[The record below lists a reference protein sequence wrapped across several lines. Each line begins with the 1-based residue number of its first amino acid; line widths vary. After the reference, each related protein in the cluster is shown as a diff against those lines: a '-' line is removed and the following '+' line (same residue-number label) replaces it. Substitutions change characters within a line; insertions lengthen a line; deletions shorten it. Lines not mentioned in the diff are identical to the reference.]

1 MEEID
6 KYEWVPIEGFPDYY
20 ICREGLILSKKYNP
34 ERIIKGHKGKKYPR
48 YTLVDSEGK
57 MKYVEI
63 HRLLA
68 KTFIPNPE
76 NLPIVRHLNDNGY
89 DNRLENLAWGTQ
101 FDNIQDSIRNGT
113 KYCFTEESRNK
124 AIDTC
129 RRKFSK
135 PTVFVK
141 DKKYYE
147 FNSLKEGCEVLGLT
161 RSNAGTT
168 ARGLHHTCGGY
179 KIYYKEQGKMDIIN
193 SFPGYEF
200 VRGEDGKM
208 HNMYMGTDLGF
219 GGYIKGK
226 PGIYRNVAL
235 IDATGLHPTS
245 IIAMNKL
252 GDYTANYK
260 ALKDARVFIKHRD
273 YESVRH
279 MFDGKLAKY
288 LDDDEEADAL
298 SAALK
303 LPINSFYG
311 LSSAGFP
318 NPARDSRDKNNITAL
333 RGALFMRTL
342 EEAVINEGYEVIA
355 IRTDSLKIPN
365 ADDYIIKFVQDFGLK
380 YAYEMEHECTYDR
393 MCLVNESAYIAKYD
407 EYGIRNKRG
416 KHANEWTAV
425 AKQFQ
430 VPYVFKSLFSH
441 ENIEFKDM
449 CEVKSVSGG
458 GVIYLD
464 MNENLDTDNH
474 DYCFVGKVGLF
485 CPVKPG
491 CGGGQLLRYANGK
504 YSALPGTKGYRWL
517 DAEYVKANHLEND
530 IDISYYGRLC
540 DEAIATIEKYGS
552 FEEFVA

>member
-20 ICREGLILSKKYNP
+20 ICREGLVKSC
-34 ERIIKGHKGKKYPR
+34 KGKEPIILKPHR
-48 YTLVDSEGK
+48 GDIQGHLNMRMTDKDGNLK
-57 MKYVEI
+57 EI
-63 HRLLA
+63 YLHRLLA
-68 KTFIPNPE
+68 QTFIPNPD
-76 NLPIVRHLNDNGY
+76 NLPLVRHLNDIKD

-101 FDNIQDSIRNGT
+101 LDNQKDSVRNGT
-113 KYCFTEESRNK
+113 AYIPTDEDRETGF
-124 AIDTC
+124 
-129 RRKFSK
+129 RKTRK
-135 PTVFVK
+135 PTIF
-141 DKKYYE
+141 E
-147 FNSLKEGCEVLGLT
+147 KEGIRLEFISLNEGCRELGLQEA
-161 RSNAGTT
+161 NAWKVINGQ
-168 ARGLHHTCGGY
+168 RPHTKEY
-179 KIYYKEQGKMDIIN
+179 KVYYKEQDKMDIIN

-235 IDATGLHPTS
+235 IDATALHSSS

-252 GDYTANYK
+252 GEYTANYK

-342 EEAVINEGYEVIA
+342 EEAVINEGYDVIA

-380 YAYEMEHECTYDR
+380 YGYEMEHECTYDR
-393 MCLVNESAYIAKYD
+393 ICLVNNSAYIAKYD
-407 EYGIRNKRG
+407 EYGVRNKRG

-430 VPYVFKSLFSH
+430 VPYVFKSLFSK
-441 ENIEFKDM
+441 EPIKFEDM
-449 CEVKSVSGG
+449 CETKSVSGG

-464 MNENLDTDNH
+464 MNEDLEADNH

-491 CGGGQLLRYANGK
+491 CGGGQLLRYADGK

-517 DAEYVKANHLEND
+517 DAEYVKANHLEDD
-530 IDISYYGRLC
+530 IDISYHGRLC
-540 DEAIATIEKYGS
+540 DDAVATIEKYGS

>member
-20 ICREGLILSKKYNP
+20 ICREGLVKSCKAKEPIILKP
-34 ERIIKGHKGKKYPR
+34 HRGDIQGHLNMRMIDKDGNLK
-48 YTLVDSEGK
+48 
-57 MKYVEI
+57 EI
-63 HRLLA
+63 YLHRLLA
-68 KTFIPNPE
+68 QTFIPNPD
-76 NLPIVRHLNDNGY
+76 NLPLVRHLNDIKD

-101 FDNIQDSIRNGT
+101 LDNQKDSVRNGT
-113 KYCFTEESRNK
+113 AYSLTDEDREVGF
-124 AIDTC
+124 
-129 RRKFSK
+129 RKTRK
-135 PTVFVK
+135 PTVF
-141 DKKYYE
+141 E
-147 FNSLKEGCEVLGLT
+147 KEGIRLEFISLNEGCRELGLQE
-161 RSNAGTT
+161 SNAWKVINGQ
-168 ARGLHHTCGGY
+168 RPHTKGY
-179 KIYYKEQGKMDIIN
+179 KVYYKEQGKMDIIN

-235 IDATGLHPTS
+235 IDATGLHPSS

-252 GDYTANYK
+252 GEYTANYK

-342 EEAVINEGYEVIA
+342 EEAVINEGYDVIA
-355 IRTDSLKIPN
+355 VRTDSLKIPN

-393 MCLVNESAYIAKYD
+393 ICLVNDSAYIAKYD

-430 VPYVFKSLFSH
+430 VPYVFKSLFSK
-441 ENIEFKDM
+441 EPIMFEDM
-449 CEVKSVSGG
+449 CETKSVSGG

-464 MNENLDTDNH
+464 MNEDLEADNH

-485 CPVKPG
+485 CPVKSG
-491 CGGGQLLRYANGK
+491 CGGGQLLRYADGK

-517 DAEYVKANHLEND
+517 DAEYVKANHLEDD

-540 DEAIATIEKYGS
+540 DEAVATIEKYGS

>member
-20 ICREGLILSKKYNP
+20 ICREGLVKSCKAKEPIILKP
-34 ERIIKGHKGKKYPR
+34 HRGDIQGHLNMRMTDEDGNLK
-48 YTLVDSEGK
+48 
-57 MKYVEI
+57 EI
-63 HRLLA
+63 YLHRLLA
-68 KTFIPNPE
+68 QTFIPNPD
-76 NLPIVRHLNDNGY
+76 NLPLVRHLNDIKD

-101 FDNIQDSIRNGT
+101 LDNQKDSVRNGT
-113 KYCFTEESRNK
+113 AYSLTDEDREIGF
-124 AIDTC
+124 
-129 RRKFSK
+129 RKTRK
-135 PTVFVK
+135 PTVF
-141 DKKYYE
+141 E
-147 FNSLKEGCEVLGLT
+147 KEGIRLEFISLNEGCRELGLQE
-161 RSNAGTT
+161 SNAWKVINGQ
-168 ARGLHHTCGGY
+168 RPHTKGY
-179 KIYYKEQGKMDIIN
+179 KVYYKEQGKMDIIN

-235 IDATGLHPTS
+235 IDATGLHPSS

-252 GDYTANYK
+252 GEYTANYK

-342 EEAVINEGYEVIA
+342 EEAVINEGYDVIA
-355 IRTDSLKIPN
+355 VRTDSLKIPN

-393 MCLVNESAYIAKYD
+393 ICLVNESAYIAKYD
-407 EYGIRNKRG
+407 EYGVRNKRG
-416 KHANEWTAV
+416 KHANEWSAV

-430 VPYVFKSLFSH
+430 VPYVFKSLFSK
-441 ENIEFKDM
+441 EPIMFEDM
-449 CEVKSVSGG
+449 CETKSVSGG
-458 GVIYLD
+458 GIIYLD
-464 MNENLDTDNH
+464 MNEDLDADNH

-491 CGGGQLLRYANGK
+491 CGGGQLLRYADGK

-517 DAEYVKANHLEND
+517 DAEYVKANHLEDD

-540 DEAIATIEKYGS
+540 DEAVATIEKYGS

>member
-20 ICREGLILSKKYNP
+20 ICREGLVKSCKAKEPIILKP
-34 ERIIKGHKGKKYPR
+34 HRGDIQGHLNMRMIDKDGNLK
-48 YTLVDSEGK
+48 
-57 MKYVEI
+57 EI
-63 HRLLA
+63 YLHRLLA
-68 KTFIPNPE
+68 QTFIPNPD
-76 NLPIVRHLNDNGY
+76 NLPLVRHLNDIKD

-101 FDNIQDSIRNGT
+101 LDNQKDSVRNGT
-113 KYCFTEESRNK
+113 AYSLTDEDREVGF
-124 AIDTC
+124 
-129 RRKFSK
+129 RKTRK
-135 PTVFVK
+135 PTVF
-141 DKKYYE
+141 E
-147 FNSLKEGCEVLGLT
+147 KEGIRLEFISLNEGCRELGLQE
-161 RSNAGTT
+161 SNAWKVINGQ
-168 ARGLHHTCGGY
+168 RPHTKGY
-179 KIYYKEQGKMDIIN
+179 KVYYKEQGKMDIIN

-235 IDATGLHPTS
+235 IDATGLHPSS

-252 GDYTANYK
+252 GEYTANYK

-342 EEAVINEGYEVIA
+342 EEAVINEGYDVIA
-355 IRTDSLKIPN
+355 VRTDSLKIPN

-393 MCLVNESAYIAKYD
+393 ICLVNESAYIAKYD
-407 EYGIRNKRG
+407 EYGVRNKRG
-416 KHANEWTAV
+416 KHANEWSAV

-430 VPYVFKSLFSH
+430 VPYVFKSLFSK
-441 ENIEFKDM
+441 EPIMFEDM
-449 CEVKSVSGG
+449 CETKSVSGG
-458 GVIYLD
+458 GIIYLD
-464 MNENLDTDNH
+464 MNEDLDADNH

-491 CGGGQLLRYANGK
+491 CGGGQLLRYADGK

-517 DAEYVKANHLEND
+517 DAEYVKANHLEDD

-540 DEAIATIEKYGS
+540 DEAVATIEKYGS

>member
-1 MEEID
+1 MKDID
-6 KYEWVPIEGFPDYY
+6 EYEWVPIEGYPDYY
-20 ICREGLILSKKYNP
+20 ICREGLVKSCKGKEPVILKP
-34 ERIIKGHKGKKYPR
+34 HKGDVQGHLNMRLTDKNGKKTEQY
-48 YTLVDSEGK
+48 L
-57 MKYVEI
+57 

-68 KTFIPNPE
+68 QTFIPNPD
-76 NLPIVRHLNDNGY
+76 NLPVVRHLNDIRD

-101 FDNIQDSIRNGT
+101 ADNQRDSIKNGT
-113 KYCFTEESRNK
+113 AHLVTPAEREKGMSLLR
-124 AIDTC
+124 
-129 RRKFSK
+129 K
-135 PTVFVK
+135 PTIFEKNGVK
-141 DKKYYE
+141 VEYR
-147 FNSLKEGCEVLGLT
+147 SLNDGCRQLGLQE
-161 RSNAGTT
+161 SNAWKVIDGQRT
-168 ARGLHHTCGGY
+168 HTRGY
-179 KIYYKEQGKMDIIN
+179 KVYYKEQGKMDIIN

-235 IDATGLHPTS
+235 IDATGLHPSS

-279 MFDGKLAKY
+279 MFGGKLAKY

-311 LSSAGFP
+311 LSSASFP

-342 EEAVINEGYEVIA
+342 EEAIINEGYDVIA
-355 IRTDSLKIPN
+355 VRTDSVKIPN

-393 MCLVNESAYIAKYD
+393 ICLVNESAYIAKYD

-430 VPYVFKSLFSH
+430 VPYVFKTLFSH

-458 GVIYLD
+458 ADIYLD
-464 MNENLDTDNH
+464 MNENLGKDEH
-474 DYCFVGKVGLF
+474 DYAFVGRVGLF
-485 CPVKPG
+485 CPIKEG
-491 CGGGQLLRYANGK
+491 CGGGELVRVAGDK

-517 DAEYVKANHLEND
+517 DAEYVKANNLQND

-552 FEEFVA
+552 FEGFAS

>member
-20 ICREGLILSKKYNP
+20 ICREGLVKSCKAKEPIILKP
-34 ERIIKGHKGKKYPR
+34 HRGDIQGHLNMRMTDKDGNLK
-48 YTLVDSEGK
+48 
-57 MKYVEI
+57 EI
-63 HRLLA
+63 YLHRLLA
-68 KTFIPNPE
+68 QTFIPNPD
-76 NLPIVRHLNDNGY
+76 NLPLVRHLNDIKD

-101 FDNIQDSIRNGT
+101 LDNQKDSVRNGT
-113 KYCFTEESRNK
+113 AYSLTDEDREVGF
-124 AIDTC
+124 
-129 RRKFSK
+129 RKTRK
-135 PTVFVK
+135 PTVF
-141 DKKYYE
+141 E
-147 FNSLKEGCEVLGLT
+147 KEGIRLEFISLNEGCRELGLQE
-161 RSNAGTT
+161 SNAWKVINGQ
-168 ARGLHHTCGGY
+168 RPHTKGY
-179 KIYYKEQGKMDIIN
+179 KVYYKEQGKMDIIN

-200 VRGEDGKM
+200 VCGEDGKM

-235 IDATGLHPTS
+235 IDATGLHPSS

-252 GDYTANYK
+252 GEYTANYK

-342 EEAVINEGYEVIA
+342 EEAVINEGYDVIA
-355 IRTDSLKIPN
+355 VRTDSLKIPN

-393 MCLVNESAYIAKYD
+393 ICLVNESAYIAKYD

-430 VPYVFKSLFSH
+430 VPYVFKSLFSK
-441 ENIEFKDM
+441 EPIMFEDM
-449 CEVKSVSGG
+449 CETKSVSGG

-464 MNENLDTDNH
+464 MNEDLDTDNH

-491 CGGGQLLRYANGK
+491 CGGGQLLRYADGK

-517 DAEYVKANHLEND
+517 DAEYVKANHLEDD

-540 DEAIATIEKYGS
+540 DDAVATIEKYGS

>member
-1 MEEID
+1 LEEID
-6 KYEWVPIEGFPDYY
+6 KYEWVALDNYPSYY
-20 ICREGLILSKKYNP
+20 ICREGLVKSC
-34 ERIIKGHKGKKYPR
+34 KGKEPIILKNIVRNKDGYLSVCL
-48 YTLVDSEGK
+48 YNNKNELK
-57 MKYVEI
+57 QL

-68 KTFIPNPE
+68 ETFIPNPD
-76 NLPIVRHLNDNGY
+76 NLPVVRHLNDNPT
-89 DNRLENLAWGTQ
+89 DNRLENLAWGTYK
-101 FDNIQDSIRNGT
+101 DNAKDSMKNGT
-113 KYCFTEESRNK
+113 FHFKSLDEMRSMQLKSQE
-124 AIDTC
+124 AI
-129 RRKFSK
+129 RKT
-135 PTVFVK
+135 TVFEKDGVK
-141 DKKYYE
+141 HE
-147 FNSLKEGCEVLGLT
+147 FVSLQEGCRQLGLQPGHAW
-161 RSNAGTT
+161 SV
-168 ARGLHHTCGGY
+168 ARGRRNHTKGY
-179 KIYYKEQGKMDIIN
+179 KVYYKEQDKMDIIN

-200 VRGEDGKM
+200 VCGEDGKM

-235 IDATGLHPTS
+235 IDATGLHPSS

-252 GDYTANYK
+252 GEYTANYK

-342 EEAVINEGYEVIA
+342 EEAVINEGYDVIA
-355 IRTDSLKIPN
+355 VRTDSLKIPN

-393 MCLVNESAYIAKYD
+393 ICLVNESAYIAKYD
-407 EYGIRNKRG
+407 GYGVRNKRG

-430 VPYVFKSLFSH
+430 VPYVFKSLFSK
-441 ENIEFKDM
+441 EPIMFEDM
-449 CEVKSVSGG
+449 CETKSVSGG

-464 MNENLDTDNH
+464 MNEDLEADNH

-491 CGGGQLLRYANGK
+491 CGGGQLLRYADGK

-517 DAEYVKANHLEND
+517 DAEYVKANHLEDN

-540 DEAIATIEKYGS
+540 DDAVATIEKYGS

>member
-6 KYEWVPIEGFPDYY
+6 KYEWVPIEDFPDYY
-20 ICREGLILSKKYNP
+20 ICREGLVKSCKAKEPIILKPLDNQK
-34 ERIIKGHKGKKYPR
+34 
-48 YTLVDSEGK
+48 DS
-57 MKYVEI
+57 V
-63 HRLLA
+63 
-68 KTFIPNPE
+68 
-76 NLPIVRHLNDNGY
+76 
-89 DNRLENLAWGTQ
+89 
-101 FDNIQDSIRNGT
+101 RNGT
-113 KYCFTEESRNK
+113 AYSLTDEDREIGF
-124 AIDTC
+124 
-129 RRKFSK
+129 RKTRK
-135 PTVFVK
+135 PTVF
-141 DKKYYE
+141 E
-147 FNSLKEGCEVLGLT
+147 KEGIRLEFISLNEGCRELGLQE
-161 RSNAGTT
+161 SNAWKVINGQ
-168 ARGLHHTCGGY
+168 RPHTKGY
-179 KIYYKEQGKMDIIN
+179 KVYYKEQGKMDIIN

-235 IDATGLHPTS
+235 IDATGLHPSS

-252 GDYTANYK
+252 GEYTANYK

-342 EEAVINEGYEVIA
+342 EEAVINEGYDVIA
-355 IRTDSLKIPN
+355 VRTDSLKIPN
-365 ADDYIIKFVQDFGLK
+365 ADDYIVKFVQDFGLK

-393 MCLVNESAYIAKYD
+393 ICLVNESAYIAKYD
-407 EYGIRNKRG
+407 EYGVRNKRG

-430 VPYVFKSLFSH
+430 VPYVFKTLFSK
-441 ENIEFKDM
+441 EPIMFEDM
-449 CEVKSVSGG
+449 CETKSVSGG

-464 MNENLDTDNH
+464 MNEDLEADNH

-491 CGGGQLLRYANGK
+491 CGGGQLLRYADGK

-517 DAEYVKANHLEND
+517 DAEYVKANHLEDD

-540 DEAIATIEKYGS
+540 DDAVAAIEKYGS

>member
-6 KYEWVPIEGFPDYY
+6 KYEWVPIEDFPDYY
-20 ICREGLILSKKYNP
+20 ICREGLVKSC
-34 ERIIKGHKGKKYPR
+34 KGKEPIILKPHRGDIQGHLNMRVTDKDGNLKEVY
-48 YTLVDSEGK
+48 L
-57 MKYVEI
+57 

-68 KTFIPNPE
+68 QTFIPNPD
-76 NLPIVRHLNDNGY
+76 NLPLVRHLNDIKD

-101 FDNIQDSIRNGT
+101 ADNQRDSVRNGT
-113 KYCFTEESRNK
+113 AYSLTDEDREIGF
-124 AIDTC
+124 
-129 RRKFSK
+129 RKIRK
-135 PTVFVK
+135 PTIF
-141 DKKYYE
+141 E
-147 FNSLKEGCEVLGLT
+147 KEGIRLEFISLNEGCRELGLQE
-161 RSNAGTT
+161 SNAWKVINGQ
-168 ARGLHHTCGGY
+168 RQHTKGY
-179 KIYYKEQGKMDIIN
+179 KVYYKEQGKMDIIN

-226 PGIYRNVAL
+226 PGIYRDVAL
-235 IDATGLHPTS
+235 IDATGLHPSS

-252 GDYTANYK
+252 GEYTANYK

-342 EEAVINEGYEVIA
+342 EEAVINEGYDVIA
-355 IRTDSLKIPN
+355 VRTDSLKIPN

-393 MCLVNESAYIAKYD
+393 ICLVNESAYIAKYD
-407 EYGIRNKRG
+407 EYGVRNKRG
-416 KHANEWTAV
+416 KHANEWSAV

-430 VPYVFKSLFSH
+430 VPYVFKSLFSK
-441 ENIEFKDM
+441 EPIMFEDM
-449 CEVKSVSGG
+449 CETKSVSGG

-464 MNENLDTDNH
+464 MNEDLDADNH

-491 CGGGQLLRYANGK
+491 CGGGQLLRYADGK

-517 DAEYVKANHLEND
+517 DAEYVKANHLEDN

-540 DEAIATIEKYGS
+540 DDAVATIEKYGS

>member
-20 ICREGLILSKKYNP
+20 ICREGLVKSCKAKEPIILKP
-34 ERIIKGHKGKKYPR
+34 HRGDIQGHLNIRMTDKDGNLK
-48 YTLVDSEGK
+48 
-57 MKYVEI
+57 EI
-63 HRLLA
+63 YLHRLLA
-68 KTFIPNPE
+68 QTFIPNPD
-76 NLPIVRHLNDNGY
+76 NLPLVRHLNDIKD

-101 FDNIQDSIRNGT
+101 LDNQKDSVRNGT
-113 KYCFTEESRNK
+113 AYSLTDEDREVGF
-124 AIDTC
+124 
-129 RRKFSK
+129 RKTRK
-135 PTVFVK
+135 PTVF
-141 DKKYYE
+141 E
-147 FNSLKEGCEVLGLT
+147 KEGIRLEFISLNEGCRELGLQE
-161 RSNAGTT
+161 SNAWKVINGQ
-168 ARGLHHTCGGY
+168 RPHTKGY
-179 KIYYKEQGKMDIIN
+179 KVYYKEQGKMDIIN

-235 IDATGLHPTS
+235 IDATGLHPSS
-245 IIAMNKL
+245 IINMNKL

-273 YESVRH
+273 YDSVRH
-279 MFDGKLAKY
+279 MFGGKLAKY

-342 EEAVINEGYEVIA
+342 EEAVINEGYDVIA
-355 IRTDSLKIPN
+355 VRTDSLKIPN
-365 ADDYIIKFVQDFGLK
+365 ADDYIVKFVQDFGLK
-380 YAYEMEHECTYDR
+380 YGYEMEHECTYDR
-393 MCLVNESAYIAKYD
+393 ICLVNESAYIAKYD
-407 EYGIRNKRG
+407 EYGVRNKRG
-416 KHANEWTAV
+416 KHANEWSAV

-430 VPYVFKSLFSH
+430 VPYVFKSLFSK
-441 ENIEFKDM
+441 EPIMFEDM
-449 CEVKSVSGG
+449 CETKSVSGG

-464 MNENLDTDNH
+464 MNEDLDTDNH

-485 CPVKPG
+485 CPVKSG
-491 CGGGQLLRYANGK
+491 CGGGQLLRYADGK

-517 DAEYVKANHLEND
+517 DAEYVKANHLEDD

-540 DEAIATIEKYGS
+540 DEAVATIEKYGS

>member
-6 KYEWVPIEGFPDYY
+6 NYEWVPIEGFPDYY
-20 ICREGLILSKKYNP
+20 ICREGLVKSC
-34 ERIIKGHKGKKYPR
+34 KGKEPIILKPHR
-48 YTLVDSEGK
+48 GDIQGHLNMRMTDKDGNLK
-57 MKYVEI
+57 EI
-63 HRLLA
+63 YLHRLLA
-68 KTFIPNPE
+68 QTFIPNPD
-76 NLPIVRHLNDNGY
+76 NLPLVRHLNDIKD

-101 FDNIQDSIRNGT
+101 LDNQKDSVRNGT
-113 KYCFTEESRNK
+113 AYIPTDEDREIGF
-124 AIDTC
+124 
-129 RRKFSK
+129 RKTRK
-135 PTVFVK
+135 PTIF
-141 DKKYYE
+141 E
-147 FNSLKEGCEVLGLT
+147 KEGIRLEFISLNEGCRELGLQEA
-161 RSNAGTT
+161 NAWKVINGQ
-168 ARGLHHTCGGY
+168 RPHTKEY
-179 KIYYKEQGKMDIIN
+179 KVYYKEQDKMDIIN

-235 IDATGLHPTS
+235 IDATGLHPSS

-252 GDYTANYK
+252 GEYTANYK

-342 EEAVINEGYEVIA
+342 EEAVINEGYDVIA
-355 IRTDSLKIPN
+355 VRTDSLKIPN

-393 MCLVNESAYIAKYD
+393 ICLVNESAYIAKYD
-407 EYGIRNKRG
+407 EYGVRNKRG

-430 VPYVFKSLFSH
+430 VPYVFKSLFSK
-441 ENIEFKDM
+441 EPIKFEDM
-449 CEVKSVSGG
+449 CETKSVSGG

-464 MNENLDTDNH
+464 MNEDLEADNH

-491 CGGGQLLRYANGK
+491 CGGGQLLRYADGK

-517 DAEYVKANHLEND
+517 DAEYVKANHLEDD

-540 DEAIATIEKYGS
+540 DDAVATIEKYGS

>member
-6 KYEWVPIEGFPDYY
+6 KYEWVALDNYPSYY
-20 ICREGLILSKKYNP
+20 ICKEGLVKSC
-34 ERIIKGHKGKKYPR
+34 KGKEPIILKPHR
-48 YTLVDSEGK
+48 GDIQGHLNMRMTDKDGNLK
-57 MKYVEI
+57 EI
-63 HRLLA
+63 YLHRLLA
-68 KTFIPNPE
+68 QTFIPNPD
-76 NLPIVRHLNDNGY
+76 NLPLVRHLNDIKD

-101 FDNIQDSIRNGT
+101 LDNQKDSVRNGT
-113 KYCFTEESRNK
+113 AYIPTDEDREIGF
-124 AIDTC
+124 
-129 RRKFSK
+129 RKIRK
-135 PTVFVK
+135 PTIF
-141 DKKYYE
+141 E
-147 FNSLKEGCEVLGLT
+147 KEGIRLEFISLNEGCRELGLQEA
-161 RSNAGTT
+161 NAWKVINGQ
-168 ARGLHHTCGGY
+168 RPHTKGY
-179 KIYYKEQGKMDIIN
+179 KVYYKEQDKMDIIN

-235 IDATGLHPTS
+235 IDATGLHPSS

-252 GDYTANYK
+252 GEYTANYK

-273 YESVRH
+273 YDSVRH
-279 MFDGKLAKY
+279 MFGGKLAKY

-311 LSSAGFP
+311 LSSASFP

-342 EEAVINEGYEVIA
+342 EEAIINEGYEVIA
-355 IRTDSLKIPN
+355 VRTDSVKIPN
-365 ADDYIIKFVQDFGLK
+365 ADEYIIKFVQDFGLK

-393 MCLVNESAYIAKYD
+393 ICLVNESAYIAKYD
-407 EYGIRNKRG
+407 EYGVRNKRG

-430 VPYVFKSLFSH
+430 VPYVFKSLFSK
-441 ENIEFKDM
+441 EPIKFEDM
-449 CEVKSVSGG
+449 CETKSVSGS

-464 MNENLDTDNH
+464 MNEDLDADSH

-491 CGGGQLLRYANGK
+491 CGGGQLLRYADGK

-517 DAEYVKANHLEND
+517 DAEYVKANHLEDD

-540 DEAIATIEKYGS
+540 DDAVATIEKYGS
-552 FEEFVA
+552 FEEFVT

>member
-20 ICREGLILSKKYNP
+20 ICREGLIKSCKNNDEKILKLHQYSNGYLFATLPDKA
-34 ERIIKGHKGKKYPR
+34 GKFRTYS
-48 YTLVDSEGK
+48 L
-57 MKYVEI
+57 

-68 KTFIPNPE
+68 NTFIPNPE
-76 NLPIVRHLNDNGY
+76 KLPLVRHLNDNRL
-89 DNRLENLAWGTQ
+89 DNRIENLAWGTQ
-101 FDNIQDSIRNGT
+101 RDNRNDSVRNGT
-113 KYCFTEESRNK
+113 AHIPTDEEREVGYNKVRKPVIFIKDGIKYEY
-124 AIDTC
+124 
-129 RRKFSK
+129 
-135 PTVFVK
+135 P
-141 DKKYYE
+141 
-147 FNSLKEGCEVLGLT
+147 SLTIACKELGLNMGHASMVANNQ
-161 RSNAGTT
+161 RP
-168 ARGLHHTCGGY
+168 HTKGY
-179 KIYYKEQGKMDIIN
+179 KVYYKEQEKMDIIN

-235 IDATGLHPTS
+235 IDATGLHPSS

-252 GDYTANYK
+252 GEYTANYK

-342 EEAVINEGYEVIA
+342 EEAVINEGYDVIA
-355 IRTDSLKIPN
+355 VRTDSLKIPN

-393 MCLVNESAYIAKYD
+393 ICLVNESAYIAKYD
-407 EYGIRNKRG
+407 EYGVRNKRG
-416 KHANEWTAV
+416 KHANEWSAV

-430 VPYVFKSLFSH
+430 VPYVFKSLFSK
-441 ENIEFKDM
+441 EPIMFEDM
-449 CEVKSVSGG
+449 CETKSVSGG
-458 GVIYLD
+458 GIIYLD
-464 MNENLDTDNH
+464 MNEDLDADKH

-491 CGGGQLLRYANGK
+491 CGGGQLLRYADGK

-517 DAEYVKANHLEND
+517 DAEYVKANHLEDD

-540 DEAIATIEKYGS
+540 DDAVATIEKYGS
-552 FEEFVA
+552 FDEFVA

>member
-6 KYEWVPIEGFPDYY
+6 NYEWVPIEGFPDYY
-20 ICREGLILSKKYNP
+20 ICREGLVKSCKGKEPIILKP
-34 ERIIKGHKGKKYPR
+34 HKGDIHGHLNVRMIDKDGNLKEVY
-48 YTLVDSEGK
+48 L
-57 MKYVEI
+57 

-68 KTFIPNPE
+68 QTFIPNPD
-76 NLPIVRHLNDNGY
+76 NLPLVRHLNDVKD
-89 DNRLENLAWGTQ
+89 DNRLENLAWGDSK
-101 FDNIQDSIRNGT
+101 DNASDAIRNNTHISIKLRKPVIFIKDGI
-113 KYCFTEESRNK
+113 KYEY
-124 AIDTC
+124 
-129 RRKFSK
+129 
-135 PTVFVK
+135 P
-141 DKKYYE
+141 
-147 FNSLKEGCEVLGLT
+147 SLTIGCKELGLDVSHASAVANNQRPHT
-161 RSNAGTT
+161 R
-168 ARGLHHTCGGY
+168 GY
-179 KIYYKEQGKMDIIN
+179 KVYYKEQGKMDIIN

-200 VRGEDGKM
+200 VRGEDGKY

-235 IDATGLHPTS
+235 LDCTGLHPSS
-245 IIAMNKL
+245 IINMNKL

-273 YESVRH
+273 YDSVRH
-279 MFDGKLAKY
+279 MFGGKLAKY

-298 SAALK
+298 SSALK

-342 EEAVINEGYEVIA
+342 EEAIINEGYEVIA
-355 IRTDSLKIPN
+355 VRTDSVKIPN
-365 ADDYIIKFVQDFGLK
+365 VDDYIIKFVQDFGLK
-380 YAYEMEHECTYDR
+380 YGYEIEHECTYDR
-393 MCLVNESAYIAKYD
+393 ICLVNESAYIAKYD
-407 EYGIRNKRG
+407 EYGVRNKRG

-430 VPYVFKSLFSH
+430 VPYVFKSLFSK
-441 ENIEFKDM
+441 EPIKFEDM
-449 CEVKSVSGG
+449 CEIKSVSGG

-464 MNENLDTDNH
+464 MNEDLEADNH

-491 CGGGQLLRYANGK
+491 CGGGQLLRYADGK

-517 DAEYVKANHLEND
+517 DAEYVKANHLEDD

-540 DEAIATIEKYGS
+540 DDAVATIEKYGS
-552 FEEFVA
+552 FEEFVT

>member
-6 KYEWVPIEGFPDYY
+6 NYEWVPLEGFPDYY
-20 ICREGLILSKKYNP
+20 ICREGLVKSCKAKEPIILKP
-34 ERIIKGHKGKKYPR
+34 HRGDIQGHLNMRMTDKDGNLK
-48 YTLVDSEGK
+48 
-57 MKYVEI
+57 EI
-63 HRLLA
+63 YLHRLLA
-68 KTFIPNPE
+68 QTFIPNPD
-76 NLPIVRHLNDNGY
+76 NLPLVRHLNDIKD

-101 FDNIQDSIRNGT
+101 LDNQKDSVRNGT
-113 KYCFTEESRNK
+113 AYSLTDEDREVGF
-124 AIDTC
+124 
-129 RRKFSK
+129 RKTRK
-135 PTVFVK
+135 PTVF
-141 DKKYYE
+141 E
-147 FNSLKEGCEVLGLT
+147 KEGIRLEFISLNEGCRELGLQE
-161 RSNAGTT
+161 SNAWKVINGQ
-168 ARGLHHTCGGY
+168 RPHTKGY
-179 KIYYKEQGKMDIIN
+179 KVYYKEQGKMDIIN

-235 IDATGLHPTS
+235 IDATGLHPSS
-245 IIAMNKL
+245 IINMNKL
-252 GDYTANYK
+252 GEYTANYK

-273 YESVRH
+273 YDSVRH
-279 MFDGKLAKY
+279 MFGGKLAKY

-342 EEAVINEGYEVIA
+342 EEVVINEGYDVIA
-355 IRTDSLKIPN
+355 VRTDSLKIPN
-365 ADDYIIKFVQDFGLK
+365 ADDYIVKFVQDFGLK
-380 YAYEMEHECTYDR
+380 YGYEMEHECTYDR
-393 MCLVNESAYIAKYD
+393 ICLVNESAYIAKYD
-407 EYGIRNKRG
+407 EYGVRNKRG
-416 KHANEWTAV
+416 KHANEWSAV

-430 VPYVFKSLFSH
+430 VPYVFKSLFSK
-441 ENIEFKDM
+441 EPIMFEDM
-449 CEVKSVSGG
+449 CETKSVSGG

-464 MNENLDTDNH
+464 MNEDLDTDNH

-485 CPVKPG
+485 CPVKSG
-491 CGGGQLLRYANGK
+491 CGGGQLLRYADGK

-517 DAEYVKANHLEND
+517 DAEYIKANHLEDD

-540 DEAIATIEKYGS
+540 DDAVATIEKYGS

>member
-6 KYEWVPIEGFPDYY
+6 KYEWVPIEGFPEYY
-20 ICREGLILSKKYNP
+20 ICREGLVKSCKSKEPIILKP
-34 ERIIKGHKGKKYPR
+34 HRGDVQGHLNMRMTDKDGNLKEVY
-48 YTLVDSEGK
+48 L
-57 MKYVEI
+57 

-68 KTFIPNPE
+68 QTFIPNPD
-76 NLPIVRHLNDNGY
+76 NLPLVRHLNDIKD

-101 FDNIQDSIRNGT
+101 LDNQKDSVRNGT
-113 KYCFTEESRNK
+113 AYSLTDEDREVGF
-124 AIDTC
+124 
-129 RRKFSK
+129 RKTRK
-135 PTVFVK
+135 PTVF
-141 DKKYYE
+141 E
-147 FNSLKEGCEVLGLT
+147 KEGIRLEFISLNEGCRELGLQE
-161 RSNAGTT
+161 SNAWKVINGQ
-168 ARGLHHTCGGY
+168 RPHTKGY
-179 KIYYKEQGKMDIIN
+179 KVYYKEQGKMDIIN

-200 VRGEDGKM
+200 IRGEDGKM

-235 IDATGLHPTS
+235 IDATGLHPSS

-252 GDYTANYK
+252 GEYTANYK

-279 MFDGKLAKY
+279 MFGGKLAKY

-311 LSSAGFP
+311 LSSASFK

-342 EEAVINEGYEVIA
+342 EEAVINEGYDVIA
-355 IRTDSLKIPN
+355 VRTDSLKIPN

-393 MCLVNESAYIAKYD
+393 ICLVNESAYIAKYD

-416 KHANEWTAV
+416 KHANEWAAV

-430 VPYVFKSLFSH
+430 VPYVFKSLFSK
-441 ENIEFKDM
+441 ESIMFEDM
-449 CEVKSVSGG
+449 CETKSVSGG

-464 MNENLDTDNH
+464 MNEDLDADSH

-491 CGGGQLLRYANGK
+491 RGGGQLLRYADGK

-517 DAEYVKANHLEND
+517 DAEYVKANHLEDD

-540 DEAIATIEKYGS
+540 DEAVATIEKYGS

>member
-20 ICREGLILSKKYNP
+20 ICREGLVKSC
-34 ERIIKGHKGKKYPR
+34 KGKEPIILKPHR
-48 YTLVDSEGK
+48 GDIQGHLNMRVTDKDGNPK
-57 MKYVEI
+57 EI
-63 HRLLA
+63 YLHRLLA
-68 KTFIPNPE
+68 QTFIPNPDK
-76 NLPIVRHLNDNGY
+76 LPLVRHLNDIKD

-101 FDNIQDSIRNGT
+101 LDNQKDSVRNGT
-113 KYCFTEESRNK
+113 VYSLTDEDREIGF
-124 AIDTC
+124 
-129 RRKFSK
+129 RKTRK
-135 PTVFVK
+135 PTVF
-141 DKKYYE
+141 E
-147 FNSLKEGCEVLGLT
+147 KEGIRLEFISLNEGCRELGLQE
-161 RSNAGTT
+161 SNAWKVINGQ
-168 ARGLHHTCGGY
+168 RPHTKGY
-179 KIYYKEQGKMDIIN
+179 KVYYKEQGKMDIIN

-226 PGIYRNVAL
+226 PGIYRDVAL
-235 IDATGLHPTS
+235 IDATGLHPSS

-252 GDYTANYK
+252 GEYTANYK

-342 EEAVINEGYEVIA
+342 EEAVINEGYDVIA
-355 IRTDSLKIPN
+355 VRTDSLKIPN

-393 MCLVNESAYIAKYD
+393 ICLVNESAYIAKYD
-407 EYGIRNKRG
+407 EYGVRNKRG

-430 VPYVFKSLFSH
+430 VPYVFKSLFSK
-441 ENIEFKDM
+441 EPIKFEDM
-449 CEVKSVSGG
+449 CETKSVSGG

-464 MNENLDTDNH
+464 MNEDLDADNH

-491 CGGGQLLRYANGK
+491 CGGGQLLRYADGK

-517 DAEYVKANHLEND
+517 DAEYVKANHLEDD

-540 DEAIATIEKYGS
+540 DDAVATIEKYGS

>member
-20 ICREGLILSKKYNP
+20 ICREGLVKSCKAKEPIILKP
-34 ERIIKGHKGKKYPR
+34 HRGDIQGHLNMRMTDKDGNLK
-48 YTLVDSEGK
+48 
-57 MKYVEI
+57 EI
-63 HRLLA
+63 YLHRLLA
-68 KTFIPNPE
+68 QTFIPNPD
-76 NLPIVRHLNDNGY
+76 NLPLVRHLNDIKD

-101 FDNIQDSIRNGT
+101 LDNQKDSVRNGT
-113 KYCFTEESRNK
+113 AYSLTDEDREVGF
-124 AIDTC
+124 
-129 RRKFSK
+129 RKTRK
-135 PTVFVK
+135 PTVF
-141 DKKYYE
+141 E
-147 FNSLKEGCEVLGLT
+147 KEGIRLEFISLNEGCRELGLQE
-161 RSNAGTT
+161 SNAWKVINGQ
-168 ARGLHHTCGGY
+168 RPHTKGY
-179 KIYYKEQGKMDIIN
+179 KVYYKEQGKMDIIN

-235 IDATGLHPTS
+235 IDATGLHPSS
-245 IIAMNKL
+245 IINMNKL

-273 YESVRH
+273 YDSVRH
-279 MFDGKLAKY
+279 MFGGKLAKY

-342 EEAVINEGYEVIA
+342 EEAVINEGYDVIA
-355 IRTDSLKIPN
+355 VRTDSLKIPN
-365 ADDYIIKFVQDFGLK
+365 ADDYIVKFVQDFGLK
-380 YAYEMEHECTYDR
+380 YGYEMEHECTYDR
-393 MCLVNESAYIAKYD
+393 ICLVNESAYIAKYD
-407 EYGIRNKRG
+407 EYGVRNKRG
-416 KHANEWTAV
+416 KHANEWSAV

-430 VPYVFKSLFSH
+430 VPYVFKSLFSK
-441 ENIEFKDM
+441 ELIMFEDM
-449 CEVKSVSGG
+449 CETKSVSGG

-464 MNENLDTDNH
+464 MNEDLDTDNH

-485 CPVKPG
+485 CPVKSG
-491 CGGGQLLRYANGK
+491 CGGGQLLRYADGK

-517 DAEYVKANHLEND
+517 DAEYVKANHLEDD

-540 DEAIATIEKYGS
+540 DEAVATIEKYGS

>member
-6 KYEWVPIEGFPDYY
+6 NYEWVALDNYPSYY
-20 ICREGLILSKKYNP
+20 ICKEGLVKSCKAKEPIILKP
-34 ERIIKGHKGKKYPR
+34 HKGDIQGHLNMRMTDKDGNLKEVY
-48 YTLVDSEGK
+48 L
-57 MKYVEI
+57 

-68 KTFIPNPE
+68 QTFIPNPD
-76 NLPIVRHLNDNGY
+76 NLPLVRHLNDIKD
-89 DNRLENLAWGTQ
+89 DNRLENLAWGTRL
-101 FDNIQDSIRNGT
+101 DNQKDSVRNGT
-113 KYCFTEESRNK
+113 AYSLTDEDREIGF
-124 AIDTC
+124 
-129 RRKFSK
+129 RKTRK
-135 PTVFVK
+135 PTVF
-141 DKKYYE
+141 E
-147 FNSLKEGCEVLGLT
+147 KEGIRLEFISLNEGCRELGLQE
-161 RSNAGTT
+161 SNAWKVINGQ
-168 ARGLHHTCGGY
+168 RPHTKGY
-179 KIYYKEQGKMDIIN
+179 KVYYKEQGKMDIIN

-235 IDATGLHPTS
+235 IDATGLHPSS

-252 GDYTANYK
+252 GEYTANYK

-342 EEAVINEGYEVIA
+342 EEAVINEGYDVIA
-355 IRTDSLKIPN
+355 VRTDSLKIPN

-393 MCLVNESAYIAKYD
+393 ICLVNESAYIAKYD
-407 EYGIRNKRG
+407 EYGVRNKRG
-416 KHANEWTAV
+416 KHANEWSAV

-430 VPYVFKSLFSH
+430 VPYVFKSLFSK
-441 ENIEFKDM
+441 EPIMFEDM
-449 CEVKSVSGG
+449 CETKSVSGG

-464 MNENLDTDNH
+464 MNEDLEAGNH

-491 CGGGQLLRYANGK
+491 CGGGQLLRYADGK

-517 DAEYVKANHLEND
+517 DAEYVKANHLEDD

-540 DEAIATIEKYGS
+540 DEAVATIEKYGS

>member
-6 KYEWVPIEGFPDYY
+6 KYEWIALDNYPSYY
-20 ICREGLILSKKYNP
+20 ICKEGLVKSCKGKEPIILKP
-34 ERIIKGHKGKKYPR
+34 HKGDNHGHLNMRVYDK
-48 YTLVDSEGK
+48 EGK
-57 MKYVEI
+57 LKEVYL

-68 KTFIPNPE
+68 QTFIPNPD
-76 NLPIVRHLNDNGY
+76 NLPVVRHLNDIPD

-101 FDNIQDSIRNGT
+101 ADNQRDSVRNGT
-113 KYCFTEESRNK
+113 AYTLSPNDREKSMSLQR
-124 AIDTC
+124 
-129 RRKFSK
+129 K
-135 PTVFVK
+135 PTIFEKNGVK
-141 DKKYYE
+141 VEYR
-147 FNSLKEGCEVLGLT
+147 SLMDGCRQLGLQE
-161 RSNAGTT
+161 SNAWKVINGK
-168 ARGLHHTCGGY
+168 RSHTRGY
-179 KIYYKEQGKMDIIN
+179 KVYYKERGKMDIIN

-226 PGIYRNVAL
+226 PGIYSNVAL
-235 IDATGLHPTS
+235 LDCTGLHPSS
-245 IIAMNKL
+245 IINMNKL

-273 YESVRH
+273 YDSVRH
-279 MFDGKLAKY
+279 MFGGKLAKY

-311 LSSAGFP
+311 LSSASFP

-342 EEAVINEGYEVIA
+342 EEAIINEGYEVIA
-355 IRTDSLKIPN
+355 VRTDSVKIPN
-365 ADDYIIKFVQDFGLK
+365 VDDYIIKFVQDFGLK
-380 YAYEMEHECTYDR
+380 YGYEIELECVYDR
-393 MCLVNESAYIAKYD
+393 ICLVNESAYIAKYD
-407 EYGIRNKRG
+407 EYGVRNKRG

-430 VPYVFKSLFSH
+430 VPYVFKSLFSKDPIMF
-441 ENIEFKDM
+441 EDM
-449 CEVKSVSGG
+449 CETKSVSGG

-464 MNENLDTDNH
+464 MNEDLEADNH

-491 CGGGQLLRYANGK
+491 RGGGQLLRYADGK

-517 DAEYVKANHLEND
+517 DAEYVKANRLEDD

-540 DEAIATIEKYGS
+540 DDAVATIEKYGS